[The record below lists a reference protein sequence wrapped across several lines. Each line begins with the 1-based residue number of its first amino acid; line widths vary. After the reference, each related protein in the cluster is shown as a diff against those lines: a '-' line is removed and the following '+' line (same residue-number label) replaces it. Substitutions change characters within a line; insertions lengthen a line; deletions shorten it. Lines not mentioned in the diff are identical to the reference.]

1 MIWFQC
7 IHQEQRKRQI
17 LPPTK
22 KTKKRPKPEESDV
35 SDSINKKKRPADTK
49 SDIDSKSHSTAEDN
63 SNVENNGNINSAP
76 DNAICW
82 DTLSVTIL
90 FVRSC
95 IDSIIMEDLRK
106 ILFGIF
112 GWIAHNAH
120 DDNF

>member
-63 SNVENNGNINSAP
+63 SNVEDNGNINSAP
-76 DNAICW
+76 DNATVEGNKYLCLMKMPRMKK
-82 DTLSVTIL
+82 TKYC
-90 FVRSC
+90 F
-95 IDSIIMEDLRK
+95 K
-106 ILFGIF
+106 
-112 GWIAHNAH
+112 
-120 DDNF
+120 